1 MSVITKK
8 QILERVKSGDITF
21 APPLDSFQLQEH
33 SVDLR
38 LGFTFM
44 IPKIWHLTP
53 RGREALEI
61 THFDKK
67 NSGFFDVVEL
77 EEGQY
82 FELLPQEYV
91 LVSTL
96 EAIKIPKDLM
106 AVLYPRSSTNR
117 KGLSLDLTGIVDSG
131 YEGQLT
137 LPIRNNTSSQSIRLY
152 PGERVCQIVFEEL
165 KESVNARKSK
175 YHKKDIIDG
184 VAREKHDEA
193 SYIMKGEIR
202 KLKSEFSVIKP
213 IEEQKK

>member
-8 QILERVKSGDITF
+8 QILERVKKGEIGFS
-21 APPLDSFQLQEH
+21 PSLDSFQLQEH
-33 SVDLR
+33 AVDLR
-38 LGFTFM
+38 LGFTFL
-44 IPKIWHLTP
+44 IPKIWHLTA
-53 RGREALEI
+53 RGRESLDI
-61 THFDKK
+61 THFDKA
-67 NSGFFDVVEL
+67 NAEFFDVVEL

-96 EAIKIPKDLM
+96 ESIKVPNDLM

-137 LPIRNNTSSQSIRLY
+137 LPIRNNTHSQAVRLY
-152 PGERVCQIVFEEL
+152 PGERICQVVFEEL

-184 VAREKHDEA
+184 IVREKRDEA
-193 SYIMKGEIR
+193 ALIMKGEIR
-202 KLKSEFSVIKP
+202 KLKNQYSVVPKK
-213 IEEQKK
+213 EQ